1 MEQLAGKVAFITGG
15 ASGIGLGIAKAA
27 QRAGMKVAIADI
39 RQDSIDKALSELS
52 GGPAKGY
59 QLDVADRAAFQRVAD
74 QVEADLGPVQL
85 LVNNA
90 GVAVS
95 GPVGLAAWDDWDWS
109 MGVNLGG
116 VINGCK
122 IFIPRMQAHGLGGH
136 IVSTASM
143 SGLLPHPGT
152 VIYTTAKAAVIGMCE
167 AMRSE
172 LEPEGIS
179 VSAFCP
185 GPVQSNIAKSGE
197 TRPSHLGETGYAET
211 DKRRQ
216 GLGDLAH
223 LFKTAEEIGE
233 RVIQGVRNDEL
244 YILTHSEFR
253 DGLKARCDAI
263 YASVPNL
270 PENQALKE
278 TFPQL
283 MSNPIHAAERDRQ
296 KRLKETS

>member
-1 MEQLAGKVAFITGG
+1 MQDLAGKVAFITGG
-15 ASGIGLGIAKAA
+15 ASGIGLGVAKAA

-39 RQDSIDKALSELS
+39 RQDSLETALAALTA
-52 GGPAKGY
+52 GPARGY
-59 QLDVADRAAFQRVAD
+59 QLDVTDRVGFQRVAD

-122 IFIPRMQAHGLGGH
+122 IFVPRMQAHGLGGH

-152 VIYTTAKAAVIGMCE
+152 VMYTTAKAAVIGMCE

-185 GPVQSNIAKSGE
+185 GPVQSNIARSGE
-197 TRPSHLGETGYAET
+197 TRPSHLGQTGYAES

-216 GLGDLAH
+216 SLGDLMH
-223 LFKTAEEIGE
+223 LFKDADEIGE
-233 RVIQGVRNDEL
+233 RVMEGVRNNEL

-263 YASVPNL
+263 CASVPNL
-270 PENQALKE
+270 PESQTLKE

-283 MSNPIHAAERDRQ
+283 MSNPIHAAELDRQ
-296 KRLKETS
+296 KRLKGVS